1 MNKAL
6 LSLSL
11 ALFSS
16 HSLAFGDL
24 LKDSDT
30 TKGLTDMVSD
40 SLSSTNQSPLTS
52 LLSDQLSI
60 SGDQAASGTG
70 ALLALAGNQL
80 SPEYSDEL
88 SSLVPGL
95 SQLSRAQNLL
105 GGIESM
111 DAVQSA
117 FSKVGLDPSM
127 ISQFAPLILQ
137 YLGDGGA
144 SEGLLGSLNQL
155 WQPAS

>member
-1 MNKAL
+1 MKKTL
-6 LSLSL
+6 LAVSLVI
-11 ALFSS
+11 FSS
-16 HSLAFGDL
+16 HSFAFGDL
-24 LKDSDT
+24 LKDSDS

-40 SLSSTNQSPLTS
+40 SLTGTSQSPLTN
-52 LLSDQLSI
+52 LLTDQLSI
-60 SGDQAASGTG
+60 SGDQATAGSG

-80 SPEYSDEL
+80 SPEYSNELQSLIPGMSEL
-88 SSLVPGL
+88 SS
-95 SQLSRAQNLL
+95 AQNLL
-105 GGIESM
+105 GGIENLG
-111 DAVQSA
+111 AVQSA

-144 SEGLLGSLNQL
+144 SEGLLGSLSQL